1 MAVIW
6 GRREAECFSHDDWT
20 GGIALM
26 WLRKLV
32 FGRNA
37 PETIIIPD
45 YRFTPPTA
53 AP

>member
-6 GRREAECFSHDDWT
+6 GRRKAECFSGGDWT

-32 FGRNA
+32 FARDA
-37 PETIIIPD
+37 PEADIRHTD
-45 YRFTPPTA
+45 EVC
-53 AP
+53 